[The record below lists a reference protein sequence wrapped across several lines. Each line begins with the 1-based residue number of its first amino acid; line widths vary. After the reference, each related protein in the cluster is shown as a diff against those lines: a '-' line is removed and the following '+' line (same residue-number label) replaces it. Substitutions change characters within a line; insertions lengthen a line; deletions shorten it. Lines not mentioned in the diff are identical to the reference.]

1 MNTAEAL
8 VKILEN
14 NNVKYIFG
22 HPGEQII
29 SMYAALKDSL
39 IEHIL
44 TRHEQGAAHAAD
56 GYARSSGKFGV
67 CMSTAGPGAMNL
79 VMGVTTAFKD
89 SVPMLVITGD
99 NIYSNQGK
107 DNFQSMK
114 INEIFK
120 NITIRSFYP
129 SNGKNAIINLKEALN
144 ILKNEPRGPVHINL
158 AKNVLM
164 DENIG
169 NIIDREVNLVQNYR
183 YSAMSQIV
191 DKLKESKKPLILAGN
206 GIFWGNATNELKD
219 FVNKNNIPIVTTYHS
234 KGIISEFEKLN
245 LGIVGIRG
253 TPLANYAFENSD
265 LILVLGAKL
274 SDRTLARVKDFKE
287 FKSKIID
294 ININKTKLKGDI
306 CLYGDVK
313 KVLNDLLIDDFQKDS
328 KWLRK
333 IYSNQ
338 VKTIVEGTEDD
349 STPLRTPYAI
359 YKILTN
365 RKDSIIVSDAGT
377 HTTWTLLLTKAS
389 NPGKFI
395 FSGGFGPMGYSVPAS
410 IGVALANPSEK
421 VLAINGDG
429 DFQMNI
435 QELATIKENNLNIG
449 IFIMN
454 NSQLGI
460 IRQWEELY
468 GMDSYQINLKNPNFT
483 QIAKGYGINTLKVH
497 TKEELNNAISK
508 VMDSNEPF
516 VVEIIVREEN
526 IPLPVY
532 D

>member
-169 NIIDREVNLVQNYR
+169 NIIDSEVNLVQNYR

-294 ININKTKLKGDI
+294 ININKTKLKPGQAGGDP
-306 CLYGDVK
+306 
-313 KVLNDLLIDDFQKDS
+313 
-328 KWLRK
+328 
-333 IYSNQ
+333 
-338 VKTIVEGTEDD
+338 T
-349 STPLRTPYAI
+349 
-359 YKILTN
+359 TN
-365 RKDSIIVSDAGT
+365 NT
-377 HTTWTLLLTKAS
+377 
-389 NPGKFI
+389 
-395 FSGGFGPMGYSVPAS
+395 
-410 IGVALANPSEK
+410 
-421 VLAINGDG
+421 
-429 DFQMNI
+429 
-435 QELATIKENNLNIG
+435 
-449 IFIMN
+449 
-454 NSQLGI
+454 
-460 IRQWEELY
+460 
-468 GMDSYQINLKNPNFT
+468 NF
-483 QIAKGYGINTLKVH
+483 K
-497 TKEELNNAISK
+497 
-508 VMDSNEPF
+508 
-516 VVEIIVREEN
+516 
-526 IPLPVY
+526 
-532 D
+532 